1 MIIIR
6 KANLFDID
14 TITEIYNDA
23 VVSTTATFDIE
34 PKNTDEMRRWFAK
47 HGPRH
52 PILVAELDGQI
63 IGWASL
69 SKWSERNGYSDTAEV
84 SVYVKDGFRGKG
96 VGKKLLIDILKE
108 GKKAELHT
116 VVGRIVEGNDVSIC
130 LAESVG
136 FVRIGT
142 MREVGRKFGKLL
154 DVHLMQII
162 LDAES
167 WVTSPN
173 NR

>member
-6 KANLFDID
+6 KANLSDID
-14 TITEIYNDA
+14 TITEIYNEA
-23 VVSTTATFDIE
+23 VVNTTVTFDIE
-34 PKNTDEMRRWFAK
+34 PKSAEERRQWFTK

-52 PILVAELDGQI
+52 PILAAELDGQV
-63 IGWASL
+63 IGWVSL
-69 SKWSERNGYSDTAEV
+69 SKWSDRDGYFDTAEV

-108 GKKAELHT
+108 GKKVRLHT
-116 VVGRIVEGNDVSIC
+116 VIGRIVGGNDVSIRF
-130 LAESVG
+130 AESVG
-136 FVRIGT
+136 FVHIGT
-142 MREVGRKFGKLL
+142 MREVGRKFGNLL

-167 WVTSPN
+167 TSPDN
-173 NR
+173 G